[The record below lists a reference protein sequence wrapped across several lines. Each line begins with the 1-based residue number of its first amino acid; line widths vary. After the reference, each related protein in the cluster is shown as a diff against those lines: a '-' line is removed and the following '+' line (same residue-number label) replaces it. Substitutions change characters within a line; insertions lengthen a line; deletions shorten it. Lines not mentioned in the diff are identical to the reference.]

1 MTATSSE
8 NPLTPTVKGKTQPN
22 LPPVSEIGVAAL
34 ILIVIGG
41 IYMSSYYPKRISLIL
56 PIILAVVAGA
66 AMIYSIAMTLF
77 SRTLAWRTFLKVL
90 RWTLLVYFVVAGM
103 LEYVFVYDGTR
114 GSALIV
120 LTTMLLIFALDVPMI
135 IAFTVA
141 KYSGEMPV

>member
-1 MTATSSE
+1 
-8 NPLTPTVKGKTQPN
+8 
-22 LPPVSEIGVAAL
+22 
-34 ILIVIGG
+34 
-41 IYMSSYYPKRISLIL
+41 
-56 PIILAVVAGA
+56 
-66 AMIYSIAMTLF
+66 
-77 SRTLAWRTFLKVL
+77 
-90 RWTLLVYFVVAGM
+90 M